1 MKKEIVNKVENS
13 SLKTIDLDL
22 LIPKTPR
29 VIFDIKKWL
38 KNDLI
43 LIEKDFRE
51 LIKNHNWNQYLG
63 KYVSIQCSNNAI
75 IPDWAFMLVSKS
87 LKELEIENF
96 IGSLEIMEHIIVK
109 KTIDKLDLSSFKDKS
124 IIIKGCS
131 KKSIPKSSYSFL
143 IDRLQPIA
151 KKIMFGEACASVP
164 IFKKSLT

>member
-1 MKKEIVNKVENS
+1 MNKEIINKVENS

-29 VIFDIKKWL
+29 VIFDIKNWL
-38 KNDLI
+38 VNDLI

-75 IPDWAFMLVSKS
+75 IPDWAFLLVSKS

-109 KTIDKLDLSSFKDKS
+109 KNN
-124 IIIKGCS
+124 
-131 KKSIPKSSYSFL
+131 
-143 IDRLQPIA
+143 
-151 KKIMFGEACASVP
+151 
-164 IFKKSLT
+164 

>member
-29 VIFDIKKWL
+29 VILDIKKWL

-43 LIEKDFRE
+43 LIEKDFRG
-51 LIKNHNWNQYLG
+51 LIKSHNWNQYLG

-109 KTIDKLDLSSFKDKS
+109 KTIDKLDLSSFKNKS

-131 KKSIPKSSYSFL
+131 RKSIPKASYSFL

-151 KKIMFGEACASVP
+151 KKIMFGEACSSVP

>member
-1 MKKEIVNKVENS
+1 MKKEIINKVENS

-22 LIPKTPR
+22 LVPKTPR
-29 VIFDIKKWL
+29 VIFDIKNWL

-75 IPDWAFMLVSKS
+75 IPDWAFLLVSKS

-96 IGSLEIMEHIIVK
+96 IGSLDVMEHIIVK
-109 KTIDKLDLSSFKDKS
+109 KTIDKLDLSSFKNKS

-131 KKSIPKSSYSFL
+131 RKSIPKASYSFL

-151 KKIMFGEACASVP
+151 KKIMFGEACSSVP

>member
-1 MKKEIVNKVENS
+1 MKKEIINKVENS

-22 LIPKTPR
+22 LVPKTPR
-29 VIFDIKKWL
+29 VIFDIKNWL

-75 IPDWAFMLVSKS
+75 IPDWAFLLVSKS

-96 IGSLEIMEHIIVK
+96 IGSLDVMEHIIMK
-109 KTIDKLDLSSFKDKS
+109 KTIDKLDLSSFKNKS

-131 KKSIPKSSYSFL
+131 RKSIPKASYSFL

>member
-1 MKKEIVNKVENS
+1 MKKEIINKVENS

-29 VIFDIKKWL
+29 VIFDIKNWL
-38 KNDLI
+38 VNDLI

-75 IPDWAFMLVSKS
+75 IPDWAFLLVSKS

-109 KTIDKLDLSSFKDKS
+109 KTIDKLDLSSFKNKS

-131 KKSIPKSSYSFL
+131 KKSIPKASYSFL

-164 IFKKSLT
+164 IFKKS

>member
-1 MKKEIVNKVENS
+1 MKKEIINKVENS

-29 VIFDIKKWL
+29 VIFDIKNWL
-38 KNDLI
+38 VNDLI

-75 IPDWAFMLVSKS
+75 IPDWAFLLVSKS

-96 IGSLEIMEHIIVK
+96 IGSLYVMEHIIMK
-109 KTIDKLDLSSFKDKS
+109 KTIDKLDLSSFKNKS

-131 KKSIPKSSYSFL
+131 RKSIPKASYSFL

-164 IFKKSLT
+164 IFKKS

>member
-1 MKKEIVNKVENS
+1 MKKEIINKVENS

-22 LIPKTPR
+22 LVPKTPR
-29 VIFDIKKWL
+29 VISDIKNWL

-75 IPDWAFMLVSKS
+75 IPDWAFLLVSKS

-109 KTIDKLDLSSFKDKS
+109 KTIDKLDLSSFKNKS

-131 KKSIPKSSYSFL
+131 RKSIPKASYSFL

-151 KKIMFGEACASVP
+151 KKIMFGEACSSVP

>member
-1 MKKEIVNKVENS
+1 MKKEIINKVENS

-29 VIFDIKKWL
+29 VIFDIKNWL

-75 IPDWAFMLVSKS
+75 IPDWAFLLVSKS

-96 IGSLEIMEHIIVK
+96 IGSLDVMEHIIMK
-109 KTIDKLDLSSFKDKS
+109 KTIDKLNLSSFKNKS

-131 KKSIPKSSYSFL
+131 RKSIPKASYSFL

-151 KKIMFGEACASVP
+151 KKIMFGEACSSVP

>member
-1 MKKEIVNKVENS
+1 MKKEIINKVENS

-22 LIPKTPR
+22 LVPKTPR
-29 VIFDIKKWL
+29 VIFDIKNWL

-43 LIEKDFRE
+43 LIEKDFRR
-51 LIKNHNWNQYLG
+51 LIKSHNWNQYLG

-75 IPDWAFMLVSKS
+75 IPDWAFLLVSKS

-96 IGSLEIMEHIIVK
+96 IGSLYVMEHIIMK
-109 KTIDKLDLSSFKDKS
+109 KTIDKLDLSSFKNKS

-131 KKSIPKSSYSFL
+131 RKSIPKASYSFL

-151 KKIMFGEACASVP
+151 KKIMFGEACSSVP

>member
-1 MKKEIVNKVENS
+1 MNKEIINKVENS

-22 LIPKTPR
+22 LVPKTPR
-29 VIFDIKKWL
+29 VIFDIKNWL

-63 KYVSIQCSNNAI
+63 KYVSIQFSNNAI
-75 IPDWAFMLVSKS
+75 IPDWAFLLVSKS

-96 IGSLEIMEHIIVK
+96 IGSLYVMEHIIMK
-109 KTIDKLDLSSFKDKS
+109 KTIDKLDLSSFKNKS

-131 KKSIPKSSYSFL
+131 RKSIPKASYSFL

-151 KKIMFGEACASVP
+151 KKIMFGEACSSVP

>member
-43 LIEKDFRE
+43 LIEKDFRG
-51 LIKNHNWNQYLG
+51 LIKSHNWNQYLG

-75 IPDWAFMLVSKS
+75 IPDWAFLLVSKS

>member
-75 IPDWAFMLVSKS
+75 IPDWAFLLVSKS

-96 IGSLEIMEHIIVK
+96 IGSLDVMEHIIMK
-109 KTIDKLDLSSFKDKS
+109 KTIDKLDLSSFKNKS

-131 KKSIPKSSYSFL
+131 RKSIPKASYSFL

-151 KKIMFGEACASVP
+151 KKIMFGEACSSVP

>member
-1 MKKEIVNKVENS
+1 M
-13 SLKTIDLDL
+13 

-43 LIEKDFRE
+43 LIEKDFRG
-51 LIKNHNWNQYLG
+51 LIKSHNWNQYLG

-87 LKELEIENF
+87 LRELEIENF

-151 KKIMFGEACASVP
+151 KKIMFGEACSSVP

>member
-1 MKKEIVNKVENS
+1 MNKEIINKVENS

-22 LIPKTPR
+22 LVPKTPR
-29 VIFDIKKWL
+29 VIFDIKNWL

-75 IPDWAFMLVSKS
+75 IPDWAFLLVSKS

-96 IGSLEIMEHIIVK
+96 IGSLYVMEHIIMK
-109 KTIDKLDLSSFKDKS
+109 KTIDKLDLSSFKNKS
-124 IIIKGCS
+124 IIIKGCLR
-131 KKSIPKSSYSFL
+131 KSIPKASYSFL

-151 KKIMFGEACASVP
+151 KKIMFGEACSSVP

>member
-29 VIFDIKKWL
+29 VIFDIKNWL

-75 IPDWAFMLVSKS
+75 IPDWAFLLVSKS

-109 KTIDKLDLSSFKDKS
+109 KTIDKLDLSSFKNKS

-131 KKSIPKSSYSFL
+131 KKSIPKASYSFL

-151 KKIMFGEACASVP
+151 KKIMFGEACSSVP
-164 IFKKSLT
+164 IFKKS

>member
-1 MKKEIVNKVENS
+1 MKKEIINKVENS

-22 LIPKTPR
+22 LVPKTPR
-29 VIFDIKKWL
+29 VIFDIKNWL

-51 LIKNHNWNQYLG
+51 LNKNHNWNQYLG

-75 IPDWAFMLVSKS
+75 IPDWAFLLVSKS

-96 IGSLEIMEHIIVK
+96 IGSLDVMEHIIMK
-109 KTIDKLDLSSFKDKS
+109 KTIDKLDLSSFKNKS

-131 KKSIPKSSYSFL
+131 RKSIPKASYSFL

-151 KKIMFGEACASVP
+151 KKIMFGEACSSVP

>member
-1 MKKEIVNKVENS
+1 MKKEIINKVENS

-29 VIFDIKKWL
+29 VIFDIKNWL
-38 KNDLI
+38 VNDLI

-75 IPDWAFMLVSKS
+75 IPDWAFLLVSKS

-96 IGSLEIMEHIIVK
+96 IGSLDVMEHIIMK
-109 KTIDKLDLSSFKDKS
+109 KTIDKLNLYSFKNKS

-131 KKSIPKSSYSFL
+131 RKSIPKASYSFL

-151 KKIMFGEACASVP
+151 KKIMFGEACSSVP

>member
-1 MKKEIVNKVENS
+1 MKKEIINKVENS

-43 LIEKDFRE
+43 LIEKDFRG
-51 LIKNHNWNQYLG
+51 LIKSHNWNQYLG

>member
-1 MKKEIVNKVENS
+1 MKKEIINKVENS

-22 LIPKTPR
+22 LVPKTPR
-29 VIFDIKKWL
+29 VIFDIKNWL

-75 IPDWAFMLVSKS
+75 IPDWAFLLVSKS

-96 IGSLEIMEHIIVK
+96 IGSLYVMEHIIMK
-109 KTIDKLDLSSFKDKS
+109 KTIDKLDLSSFKNKS

-131 KKSIPKSSYSFL
+131 RKSIPKASYSFL

-164 IFKKSLT
+164 IFKKS

>member
-1 MKKEIVNKVENS
+1 MKKEIINKVENS

-22 LIPKTPR
+22 LVPKTPR
-29 VIFDIKKWL
+29 VIFDIKNWL

-75 IPDWAFMLVSKS
+75 IPDWAFLLVSKS

>member
-1 MKKEIVNKVENS
+1 MKKEIVNKVANS
-13 SLKTIDLDL
+13 SIKTIDLDS

-51 LIKNHNWNQYLG
+51 LIKSHDWNQYLG
-63 KYVSIQCSNNAI
+63 KHVSIQCSNNAI

-96 IGSLEIMEHIIVK
+96 IGSLEIMEYIIVK
-109 KTIDKLDLSSFKDKS
+109 KTIDKLDLTDFKDKS

-131 KKSIPKSSYSFL
+131 KKSIPNASYSFL

-151 KKIMFGEACASVP
+151 KKIMFGEACSSVP

>member
-1 MKKEIVNKVENS
+1 MKKEIINKVENS

-22 LIPKTPR
+22 LSPKTPR
-29 VIFDIKKWL
+29 VIFDIKNWL
-38 KNDLI
+38 VNDLI

-75 IPDWAFMLVSKS
+75 IPDWAFLLVSKS

-96 IGSLEIMEHIIVK
+96 IGSLDVMEHIIMK
-109 KTIDKLDLSSFKDKS
+109 KTIDKLDLSSFKNKS

-131 KKSIPKSSYSFL
+131 RKSIPKASYSFL

-151 KKIMFGEACASVP
+151 KKIMFGEACSSVP

>member
-43 LIEKDFRE
+43 LIEKDFRG
-51 LIKNHNWNQYLG
+51 LIKSHNWNQYLG

>member
-29 VIFDIKKWL
+29 VIFDIKHWL

-43 LIEKDFRE
+43 LIEKDFRR
-51 LIKNHNWNQYLG
+51 LIKSHNWNQYLG

-109 KTIDKLDLSSFKDKS
+109 KTIDKLDLTSFKDKS

>member
-1 MKKEIVNKVENS
+1 MKKEIVNKVKNS

-164 IFKKSLT
+164 IFKKS

>member
-1 MKKEIVNKVENS
+1 MKKEIINKVENS

-29 VIFDIKKWL
+29 VIFDIKNWL
-38 KNDLI
+38 VNDLI

-75 IPDWAFMLVSKS
+75 IPDWAFLLVSKS

-96 IGSLEIMEHIIVK
+96 IGSLYVMEHIIMK
-109 KTIDKLDLSSFKDKS
+109 KTIDKLDLSSFKNKS

-131 KKSIPKSSYSFL
+131 RKSIPKASYSFL

-151 KKIMFGEACASVP
+151 KKIMFGEACSSVP

>member
-29 VIFDIKKWL
+29 VIFDIKHWL

-43 LIEKDFRE
+43 LIEKDFRR
-51 LIKNHNWNQYLG
+51 LIKSHNWNQYLG

-109 KTIDKLDLSSFKDKS
+109 KTIDKLDLTSFKDKS

-131 KKSIPKSSYSFL
+131 KKHVPNASYSFL

-151 KKIMFGEACASVP
+151 KKIMFGEACSSVP

>member
-22 LIPKTPR
+22 LVPKTPR
-29 VIFDIKKWL
+29 VIFDIKNWL

-75 IPDWAFMLVSKS
+75 IPDWAFLLVSKS

-96 IGSLEIMEHIIVK
+96 IGSLDVMEHIIMK
-109 KTIDKLDLSSFKDKS
+109 KTIDKLNLSSFKNKS

-131 KKSIPKSSYSFL
+131 RKSIPKASYSFL

-151 KKIMFGEACASVP
+151 KKIMFGEACSSVP

>member
-22 LIPKTPR
+22 LVPKTPR
-29 VIFDIKKWL
+29 VIFDIKNWL

-75 IPDWAFMLVSKS
+75 IPDWAFLLVSKS

-109 KTIDKLDLSSFKDKS
+109 KTIDKLDLSSFKNKS

-131 KKSIPKSSYSFL
+131 KKSIPKASYSFL

-151 KKIMFGEACASVP
+151 KKIMFGEACSSVP

>member
-29 VIFDIKKWL
+29 VIFDIKHWL

-43 LIEKDFRE
+43 LIEKDFRR
-51 LIKNHNWNQYLG
+51 LIKSHNWNQYLG

-109 KTIDKLDLSSFKDKS
+109 KTIDKLDLTSFKDKS
-124 IIIKGCS
+124 IMIKGC
-131 KKSIPKSSYSFL
+131 
-143 IDRLQPIA
+143 
-151 KKIMFGEACASVP
+151 
-164 IFKKSLT
+164 

>member
-29 VIFDIKKWL
+29 VIFDIKHWL

-43 LIEKDFRE
+43 LIEKDFRR
-51 LIKNHNWNQYLG
+51 LIKSHNWNQYLG

-109 KTIDKLDLSSFKDKS
+109 KTIDKLDLSSFKNKS

-131 KKSIPKSSYSFL
+131 KKSIPKASYSFL

-151 KKIMFGEACASVP
+151 KKIMFGEACSSVP

>member
-1 MKKEIVNKVENS
+1 MKKEIINKVENS

-22 LIPKTPR
+22 LVPKTPR
-29 VIFDIKKWL
+29 VIFDIKNWL
-38 KNDLI
+38 VNDLI

-75 IPDWAFMLVSKS
+75 IPDWAFLLVSKS

-96 IGSLEIMEHIIVK
+96 IGSLYVMEHIIMK
-109 KTIDKLDLSSFKDKS
+109 KTIDKLNLSSFKNKS

-131 KKSIPKSSYSFL
+131 RKSIPKASYSFL

-151 KKIMFGEACASVP
+151 KKIMFGEACSSVP

>member
-1 MKKEIVNKVENS
+1 MKKEIINKVENS

-29 VIFDIKKWL
+29 VIFDIKNWL
-38 KNDLI
+38 VNDLI

-75 IPDWAFMLVSKS
+75 IPDWAFLLVSKS

-109 KTIDKLDLSSFKDKS
+109 KTIDKLDLSSFKNKS

-131 KKSIPKSSYSFL
+131 KKSIPKASYSFL

-151 KKIMFGEACASVP
+151 KKIMFGEACSSVP

>member
-1 MKKEIVNKVENS
+1 MKKEIINKVENS

-22 LIPKTPR
+22 LVPKTPR
-29 VIFDIKKWL
+29 VIFDIKNWL

-75 IPDWAFMLVSKS
+75 IPDWAFLLVSKS

-109 KTIDKLDLSSFKDKS
+109 KTIDKLDLSSFKNKS

-131 KKSIPKSSYSFL
+131 KKSIPKASYSFL

-151 KKIMFGEACASVP
+151 KKIMFGEACSSVH
-164 IFKKSLT
+164 IFKKYLT

>member
-29 VIFDIKKWL
+29 VIFDIKHWL

-43 LIEKDFRE
+43 LIEKDFRR
-51 LIKNHNWNQYLG
+51 LIKSHNWNQYLG

-75 IPDWAFMLVSKS
+75 IPDWAFLLVSKS

-96 IGSLEIMEHIIVK
+96 IGSLDVMEHIIMK
-109 KTIDKLDLSSFKDKS
+109 KTIDKLDLSSFKNKS

-131 KKSIPKSSYSFL
+131 RKSIPKASYSFL

-151 KKIMFGEACASVP
+151 KKIMFGEACSSVP